1 MQWVEG
7 RVRSLK
13 QWAKGLY
20 SIYIDADVPVFT
32 AGQFTQI
39 GLDIDGKRIGRPYSF
54 VSAPEERPLEFIFVV
69 VPDGLLTLALEKL
82 KPGDP
87 ISVLARPAGLFT
99 LKEVPE
105 GKHLWL
111 LATGTALGVF
121 LSILKTETPWSRFE
135 KITLVH
141 GVRQVSNL
149 THQDIIRVWQEKY
162 PERFRYIPFAS
173 RDKAEGVLEGRIPKA
188 IQSGLLEDKAGL
200 KFSPEESQIMIC
212 GNPAMIV
219 DTQAALLE
227 KGLKKNL
234 RRDPGHITI
243 ENYWK
248 E

>member
-7 RVRSLK
+7 QVAAIK
-13 QWAKGLY
+13 EWANGLY
-20 SIYIDADVPVFT
+20 SVYINADVPVFT

-39 GLDIDGKRIGRPYSF
+39 GVEIGGKRIGRPYSF
-54 VSAPEERPLEFIFVV
+54 VSAPDERPLEFIFVI
-69 VPDGLLTLALEKL
+69 VPEGILTAALADL

-87 ISVLARPAGLFT
+87 ISVLARPAGMFT
-99 LKEVPE
+99 LKEVPD

-121 LSILKTETPWSRFE
+121 LSILKTQTPWDRFE

-141 GVRQVSNL
+141 GVRQSSNL
-149 THQDIIRVWQEKY
+149 THQALIQSWRETY
-162 PERFRYIPFAS
+162 PDRFTYIPFAS
-173 RDKAEGVLEGRIPKA
+173 RDVAEGVLPGRIPAA
-188 IQSGLLEDKAGL
+188 IQSGLLEARAGL
-200 KFSPEESQIMIC
+200 KFSSEDSQVMIC

-219 DTQAALLE
+219 DTQAALAE
-227 KGLKKNL
+227 KGLKRNL
-234 RRDPGHITI
+234 RRDPGQVTI